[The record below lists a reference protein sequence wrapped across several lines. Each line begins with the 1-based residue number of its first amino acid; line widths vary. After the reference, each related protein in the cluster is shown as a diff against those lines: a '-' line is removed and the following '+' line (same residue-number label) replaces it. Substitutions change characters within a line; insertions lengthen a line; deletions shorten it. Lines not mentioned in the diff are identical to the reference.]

1 MKKKVILD
9 VDTGSDDAIAILA
22 ALASPEL
29 DVVAICTVAGN
40 KSIEKTTENTLR
52 VLDLYGADI
61 PVYRGCKEPL
71 TKNLFPARSESSPRK
86 SLIVDGQEM
95 EIHDDYLP
103 LPASKR
109 VVEGMSAVEFYLKE
123 VAKFAEPVTL
133 IAVGPLTNLGVAL
146 TIDDEAFSANLAEII
161 IMGGGVRM
169 TNFSPSAE
177 FNIWGDPEAAQKV
190 VNCSV
195 PSVWIPLDATHDAYV
210 TKKDTAR
217 LRQGKNPWCAF
228 AADTI
233 DQRILIHD
241 ALQPLAEA
249 GAGTVHDA
257 VAVCAAIHPD
267 VLQNIEPRHLSIGIG
282 GAAEGQTIMD
292 PRVYPLEAN
301 CRLALSADQPFF
313 ARWLMDCLLA

>member
-29 DVVAICTVAGN
+29 EVVAICTVAGN
-40 KSIEKTTENTLR
+40 KSLEMTTENTLR

-71 TKNLFPARSESSPRK
+71 AKQLFPARFESSPRK
-86 SLIVDGQEM
+86 SLIVDGKELQ
-95 EIHDDYLP
+95 IHEDHLP
-103 LPASKR
+103 LPPSKR
-109 VVEGMSAVEFYLKE
+109 TVEAMSAVEFYLKE
-123 VAKFAEPVTL
+123 VSKFSEPVTL

-146 TIDDEAFSANLAEII
+146 TIDDAAFAANLSEII

-169 TNFSPSAE
+169 TNYSPSAE

-190 VNCSV
+190 LNGAV
-195 PSVWIPLDATHDAYV
+195 PSTWIPLDATHDAYV
-210 TKKDTAR
+210 TKKDTAK
-217 LRQGKNPWCAF
+217 LRQGKNPWCTF
-228 AADTI
+228 AANTI
-233 DQRILIHD
+233 EQRIRIHD
-241 ALQPLAEA
+241 ALQPLAEPE
-249 GAGTVHDA
+249 AGTVHDA
-257 VAVCAAIHPD
+257 VAVCAAIHPE
-267 VLQNIEPRHLSIGIG
+267 VLRDIEPRHLSIGIG

-313 ARWLMDCLLA
+313 AAWLVNCLLA